1 MSAIQIKRFIK
12 DKNIASDLL
21 NILHV
26 VNDEF
31 SPALNEWVN
40 LSEYANKMAE
50 RAVCWIAYDDD
61 NPVAFAACYVNEAPS
76 YSFWTMLAVCKEYRN
91 RLIALQLE
99 TIVIQYC
106 REIGSEGIKAEV
118 DTRHTDLLQLHQR
131 FGFKPVNTHTNDIG
145 RSWVELQLDF

>member
-1 MSAIQIKRFIK
+1 MSTIQFTRYVK
-12 DKNIASDLL
+12 DKKVASDLL
-21 NILHV
+21 TILNL

-31 SPALNEWVN
+31 SPPLNEWVN
-40 LSEYANKMAE
+40 LEDYANKMAD
-50 RAVCWIAYDDD
+50 RAVCWIGCEED
-61 NPVAFAACYVNEAPS
+61 NPIAFAACYVNEAPS

-106 REIGSEGIKAEV
+106 REIGSKGIQAEV
-118 DTRHTDLLQLHQR
+118 DTRHTDLLLLHQR
-131 FGFKPVNTHTNDIG
+131 FGFKPINTYSNEIG